1 MNDIRLLEKN
11 TIDQIAAGEVVD
23 RPASI
28 VKELVE
34 NAIDAGSRAVSV
46 EIRDGGI
53 SLIRITDNGC
63 GIPKEQ
69 VALAFLRHST
79 SKIRDAK
86 DLSFIH
92 TLGFRGEALS
102 SIAAVSKMQLC
113 TKTADELT
121 GTIYRIS
128 GGIEESLQGAGLPN
142 GTTLIVRNLFF
153 NTPAR
158 LKFLK
163 SAQTE
168 AGYITDVMNRICLS
182 HPEISFKYTVNGSV
196 RLSTPGNG
204 SLKDVI
210 YSIFGRDIT
219 QSLLEVD
226 EKDEFLTLTGYL
238 GKPEIARGNRS
249 FEFFFV
255 NGRFIRDKIIQ
266 KAVEEAYAGYQMK
279 GTFPFAV
286 IGLQMEPELVDVN
299 VHPSKMEVRFFNNE
313 TVFHSIYELL
323 RRRITQRESIPL
335 VSIGNEKKEA
345 SSEQKEPKPY
355 VPEPFE
361 RRRQATEVQASEPQA
376 SVSSSGVKT
385 APTSVSGFTASE
397 KPGLWSQTGNEQPLR
412 KPSGSGVHEAA
423 DSVTSSDGGRDM
435 RSSSAGIYEE
445 VMTRQLEKE
454 AAAASVAEE
463 TPYGEQTVLPFI
475 DRASRPKHKI
485 LGCVF
490 DTYWIVE
497 LGEYMYLIDQH
508 AAHEKVLYERFIKK
522 MEQGE
527 HYSQRIMPSVI
538 LTLTVPEETV
548 LKEHAPAFQKAGFE
562 VEHFGGSEYALSAV
576 PADLYTVDPKLLF
589 LEMLDDLQD
598 ISLGKGPEIMNDRIA
613 TAACKAA
620 VKGGNKLSVQ
630 EAEALIDELLTL
642 DNPYN
647 CPHGRPTIIKMSRYE
662 LEKKFKRIV

>member
-1 MNDIRLLEKN
+1 MNDIRLLEKS
-11 TIDQIAAGEVVD
+11 TIDKIAAGEVVD

-34 NAIDAGSRAVSV
+34 NSIDAGASSISV
-46 EIRDGGI
+46 EIKDGGI
-53 SLIRITDNGC
+53 SLIRITDNGS

-102 SIAAVSKMQLC
+102 SIAAVSNTQLC

-121 GTIYRIS
+121 GTIYKIS
-128 GGIEESLQGAGLPN
+128 GGMEESLQDAGLPN
-142 GTTLIVRNLFF
+142 GTTLIVKDLFF

-182 HPEISFKYTVNGSV
+182 HPEISFKYTVNGAV

-210 YSIFGRDIT
+210 YSIFGRDLT
-219 QSLLEVD
+219 SSLLDVEERD
-226 EKDEFLTLTGYL
+226 EILGVSGFI
-238 GKPEIARGNRS
+238 GKPEVSRGNRS

-255 NGRFIRDKIIQ
+255 NGRFIKDKIIQ
-266 KAVEEAYAGYQMK
+266 KALEEAYTGYQMK

-286 IGLQMEPELVDVN
+286 LEMQMEPELVDVN

-313 TVFHSIYELL
+313 AVFHSVYELL

-335 VSIGNEKKEA
+335 VSIGKKEKETV
-345 SSEQKEPKPY
+345 SGSKEQKPY

-361 RRRQATEVQASEPQA
+361 QVRQPAREEQQRNTSEDL
-376 SVSSSGVKT
+376 
-385 APTSVSGFTASE
+385 APAAGF
-397 KPGLWSQTGNEQPLR
+397 
-412 KPSGSGVHEAA
+412 
-423 DSVTSSDGGRDM
+423 GGRDTISQ
-435 RSSSAGIYEE
+435 SSGIYETAME
-445 VMTRQLEKE
+445 KHRKE
-454 AAAASVAEE
+454 AASVGTAEE
-463 TPYGEQTVLPFI
+463 TPYHVQTILPFI
-475 DRASRPKHKI
+475 DQDSRPKHKV

-497 LGEYMYLIDQH
+497 LDEYMYLIDQH
-508 AAHEKVLYERFIKK
+508 AAHEKVLYERFLKK
-522 MEQGE
+522 MQQGE
-527 HYSQRIMPSVI
+527 HYSQKIMPSVI
-538 LTLTVPEETV
+538 LSLTSSEEAI
-548 LKEHAPAFQKAGFE
+548 LKENVQAFRTAGFE
-562 VEHFGGSEYALSAV
+562 VEHFGGSEYALSGV
-576 PADLYTVDPKLLF
+576 PADLYSVDPKLLF
-589 LEMLDDLQD
+589 LEMLDDLQEL
-598 ISLGKGPEIMNDRIA
+598 SSGKGPEIMTDRIA

-620 VKGGNKLSVQ
+620 VKGGSKLSLS
-630 EAEALIDELLTL
+630 EANTLIDELLSL

-647 CPHGRPTIIKMSRYE
+647 CPHGRPTIVKMSRYE
-662 LEKKFKRIV
+662 LEKKFKRII